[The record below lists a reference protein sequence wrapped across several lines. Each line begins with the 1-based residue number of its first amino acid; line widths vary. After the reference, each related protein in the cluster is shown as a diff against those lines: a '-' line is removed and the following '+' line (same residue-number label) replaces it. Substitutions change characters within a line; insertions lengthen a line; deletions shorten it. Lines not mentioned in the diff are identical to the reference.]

1 MKVLKIISLI
11 IIVFL
16 LNINVYSQENNT
28 IQERTPEQ
36 EAIKQTEKLQNE
48 LQLTPE
54 QVQKVNEINLKYARE
69 RQASN
74 NRRDAIK
81 RIKDKD
87 NDLQKV
93 LNQEQY
99 QQLQNKRYERS
110 SFQSPAAGSSFRS
123 TQTNRPDSRTYQ
135 PTRTTSGEVNE
146 RRGSSINNSSSELRQ
161 RNPST
166 RIQTTDRQGQTV
178 PSSSRPNPAVNPGNS
193 SRESQGSA
201 VRNEPPRTS
210 RSVDISGSRN
220 TSTPARSTE
229 SSSRS
234 ESSRSSGSSS
244 GNRR

>member
-1 MKVLKIISLI
+1 MKVLKIILLTVV
-11 IIVFL
+11 VFL
-16 LNINVYSQENNT
+16 LNIHVYSQENNT
-28 IQERTPEQ
+28 VQERTPEQ

-54 QVQKVNEINLKYARE
+54 QVQRVNEINLKYARE

-110 SFQSPAAGSSFRS
+110 SFQSPATGSSFRS
-123 TQTNRPDSRTYQ
+123 TQTPRPDSRTQ
-135 PTRTTSGEVNE
+135 STRTTQAEGNE
-146 RRGSSINNSSSELRQ
+146 RRGSSINNSSSESRQ

-166 RIQTTDRQGQTV
+166 RPQTIEKQGQAA
-178 PSSSRPNPAVNPGNS
+178 SSTYRSNPPVNPGNS
-193 SRESQGSA
+193 SRERQGSA

-210 RSVDISGSRN
+210 RSVDNSGSRN
-220 TSTPARSTE
+220 TSTPTRSTE

>member
-54 QVQKVNEINLKYARE
+54 QVQRVNEINLKYARE

-110 SFQSPAAGSSFRS
+110 SFQSPSSSSSFRS
-123 TQTNRPDSRTYQ
+123 TQTTRPDSRTQ
-135 PTRTTSGEVNE
+135 STRTTQAEGNE
-146 RRGSSINNSSSELRQ
+146 RRGSGINNSSSESRQ

-166 RIQTTDRQGQTV
+166 RPQTIERQGQAA
-178 PSSSRPNPAVNPGNS
+178 SSTYRSNPPVNPGNS
-193 SRESQGSA
+193 SRERQGSA
-201 VRNEPPRTS
+201 VRNESPRTS
-210 RSVDISGSRN
+210 RSVDNSGSRN

-229 SSSRS
+229 SSGRS

>member
-1 MKVLKIISLI
+1 MKVLKIILLTVV
-11 IIVFL
+11 VFL
-16 LNINVYSQENNT
+16 LNIHVYSQENNT
-28 IQERTPEQ
+28 VQERTPEQ

-54 QVQKVNEINLKYARE
+54 QVQRVNEINLKYARE

-110 SFQSPAAGSSFRS
+110 SFQSPATGSSFRS
-123 TQTNRPDSRTYQ
+123 TQTPRPDSRTQ
-135 PTRTTSGEVNE
+135 STRTTQAEGNE

-166 RIQTTDRQGQTV
+166 RPQTIERQGQAA
-178 PSSSRPNPAVNPGNS
+178 PSTYRSNPAVNPGNS
-193 SRESQGSA
+193 SRERQGSA
-201 VRNEPPRTS
+201 VRNETPRTS
-210 RSVDISGSRN
+210 RSVDNSGSRN
-220 TSTPARSTE
+220 TSTPTRSTE

>member
-1 MKVLKIISLI
+1 MKVLKIILLTVV
-11 IIVFL
+11 VFL
-16 LNINVYSQENNT
+16 LNIHVYSQENNT
-28 IQERTPEQ
+28 VQERTPEQ

-54 QVQKVNEINLKYARE
+54 QVQRVNEINLKYARE

-110 SFQSPAAGSSFRS
+110 SFQSPATGSSFRS
-123 TQTNRPDSRTYQ
+123 TQTTRPDSRTQ
-135 PTRTTSGEVNE
+135 STRTTQAEGNE
-146 RRGSSINNSSSELRQ
+146 RRGSSINNSSSESRQ

-166 RIQTTDRQGQTV
+166 RPQTIERQGQAA
-178 PSSSRPNPAVNPGNS
+178 PSTYRSNPAVNPGNS
-193 SRESQGSA
+193 SRERQGSA

-210 RSVDISGSRN
+210 RSVDNSGSRN
-220 TSTPARSTE
+220 TSTPTRSTE

>member
-1 MKVLKIISLI
+1 MKVLKIISLTVV
-11 IIVFL
+11 VFL
-16 LNINVYSQENNT
+16 LNIHVYSQENNT
-28 IQERTPEQ
+28 VQERTPEQ

-54 QVQKVNEINLKYARE
+54 QVQRVNEINLKYARE

-110 SFQSPAAGSSFRS
+110 SFQSPSSSSSFRPS
-123 TQTNRPDSRTYQ
+123 QTTKPDSRTYQ
-135 PTRTTSGEVNE
+135 PTRTTSSEVNE
-146 RRGSSINNSSSELRQ
+146 RRGSSINNSSSESRQ

-166 RIQTTDRQGQTV
+166 RPQTIERQGQAA
-178 PSSSRPNPAVNPGNS
+178 PSTYRSNPAVNPGNS
-193 SRESQGSA
+193 SRERQGSA
-201 VRNEPPRTS
+201 VRNETPRTS
-210 RSVDISGSRN
+210 RSVDNSGSRN

-229 SSSRS
+229 SSSRA
-234 ESSRSSGSSS
+234 ESSRPSGSSS

>member
-1 MKVLKIISLI
+1 MKVLKIILLTVV
-11 IIVFL
+11 VFL
-16 LNINVYSQENNT
+16 LNIHVYSQENNT
-28 IQERTPEQ
+28 VQERTPEQ

-54 QVQKVNEINLKYARE
+54 QVQRVNEINLKYARE

-110 SFQSPAAGSSFRS
+110 SFQSPATGSSFRS
-123 TQTNRPDSRTYQ
+123 TQTTRPDSRTQ
-135 PTRTTSGEVNE
+135 STRTTQAEGNE
-146 RRGSSINNSSSELRQ
+146 RRGSSINNSSSESRQ

-166 RIQTTDRQGQTV
+166 RIQTTDRQSQTA
-178 PSSSRPNPAVNPGNS
+178 PSTYRSNPAVNPGNS
-193 SRESQGSA
+193 SRERQGSA

-210 RSVDISGSRN
+210 RSVDNSGSRN
-220 TSTPARSTE
+220 TSTPTRSTE

>member
-1 MKVLKIISLI
+1 MKVLKIILLTVV
-11 IIVFL
+11 VFL
-16 LNINVYSQENNT
+16 LNIHVYSQENNT
-28 IQERTPEQ
+28 VQERTPEQ

-54 QVQKVNEINLKYARE
+54 QVQRVNEINLKYARE

-110 SFQSPAAGSSFRS
+110 SFQSPATGSSFRS
-123 TQTNRPDSRTYQ
+123 TQTPRPDSRTQ
-135 PTRTTSGEVNE
+135 STRTTQAEGNE
-146 RRGSSINNSSSELRQ
+146 RRGSSINNSSSESRQ

-166 RIQTTDRQGQTV
+166 RPQTIERQGQAA
-178 PSSSRPNPAVNPGNS
+178 PSTYRSNPTVNPGNS
-193 SRESQGSA
+193 SRERQGSA

-210 RSVDISGSRN
+210 RSVDNSGSRN
-220 TSTPARSTE
+220 TSTPTRSTE